1 MPQLTLERI
10 SPKAL
15 ARLEELAARQRRTV
29 AEVASEILEH
39 APQLNPESR
48 GEAARRIRLMTP
60 PDVPQ
65 TDSTEMIRSLRDED
79 E

>member
-10 SPKAL
+10 SPKVL
-15 ARLEELAARQRRTV
+15 DRLKELANRQRRTV
-29 AEVASEILEH
+29 ADVASEILEH
-39 APQLNPESR
+39 APQLNPTSR
-48 GEAARRIRLMTP
+48 GEAARRIRAMTP